1 VVMNLMLDARVK
13 GDTAVVT
20 CRGPIV
26 HGTTARR
33 FRACIKRL
41 LRRYRRVVVDL
52 GTVTHID
59 ARGIGMLAVLI
70 AQARSADR
78 RLVLARSSDRV
89 ERILRLTRLEVEL
102 HNDSVRDRS
111 ARPAEADEDR
121 GVLEQV
127 VVRNHLGLV
136 RPQTAPKERAYDGR
150 ADCMA

>member
-1 VVMNLMLDARVK
+1 
-13 GDTAVVT
+13 
-20 CRGPIV
+20 
-26 HGTTARR
+26 
-33 FRACIKRL
+33 
-41 LRRYRRVVVDL
+41 VVVDL
-52 GTVTHID
+52 RAVRHID
-59 ARGIGMLAVLI
+59 ARGVGVLAVLI
-70 AQARSADR
+70 AHAKSADR

-89 ERILRLTRLEVEL
+89 ERILRLTRLDVEL

>member
-1 VVMNLMLDARVK
+1 VVMNLMLDAAVK

-89 ERILRLTRLEVEL
+89 ERILRLTRLDVEL

-121 GVLEQV
+121 GVLEQA
-127 VVRNHLGLV
+127 VVRTHVG
-136 RPQTAPKERAYDGR
+136 PYEAQTAPEERASEGR

>member
-1 VVMNLMLDARVK
+1 MLDARVK

-59 ARGIGMLAVLI
+59 ARGSGMLAVLI

-89 ERILRLTRLEVEL
+89 ERILRLTRLDVEL
-102 HNDSVRDRS
+102 HNDSVRDRNV
-111 ARPAEADEDR
+111 RPAQADEDR
-121 GVLEQV
+121 GVLEQA
-127 VVRNHLGLV
+127 VVRNHVGLV
-136 RPQTAPKERAYDGR
+136 RSQTAPKERAYDRR

>member
-1 VVMNLMLDARVK
+1 MNLMLDAAVK
-13 GDTAVVT
+13 GDTAVLT

-89 ERILRLTRLEVEL
+89 ERILRLTRLDVEL

-136 RPQTAPKERAYDGR
+136 RPHPAPKERAYDGR

>member
-1 VVMNLMLDARVK
+1 MNPMLDARVK

-26 HGTTARR
+26 HGTTTRR
-33 FRACIKRL
+33 FIACIKRL

-59 ARGIGMLAVLI
+59 ARGIGMLAALI

-78 RLVLARSSDRV
+78 QLVLARSSDRV
-89 ERILRLTRLEVEL
+89 ERILRLTRLDVEL
-102 HNDSVRDRS
+102 HDDSVRDRS

-121 GVLEQV
+121 GGPGTNPGSQS
-127 VVRNHLGLV
+127 R
-136 RPQTAPKERAYDGR
+136 RPCEALNGSQGASYDGR

>member
-1 VVMNLMLDARVK
+1 VVMNLMLDAAVK

-89 ERILRLTRLEVEL
+89 ERILRLTRLDVEL

-111 ARPAEADEDR
+111 GRPAEADEDC
-121 GVLEQV
+121 GVLEQAV
-127 VVRNHLGLV
+127 IRNHVGPCEDPNGSQGASL
-136 RPQTAPKERAYDGR
+136 
-150 ADCMA
+150 

>member
-1 VVMNLMLDARVK
+1 MTLNLMLDARVE

-20 CRGPIV
+20 CRGSIV

-33 FRACIKRL
+33 FRACVRRL
-41 LRRYRRVVVDL
+41 LQRYRRVVVDL
-52 GTVTHID
+52 GAVTHID
-59 ARGIGMLAVLI
+59 ARGVGMLAVFI

-89 ERILRLTRLEVEL
+89 ERILRLTRLDVEL

-121 GVLEQV
+121 GVLEQA
-127 VVRNHLGLV
+127 VVRNHVG
-136 RPQTAPKERAYDGR
+136 PCEAPNGSQGANL
-150 ADCMA
+150 